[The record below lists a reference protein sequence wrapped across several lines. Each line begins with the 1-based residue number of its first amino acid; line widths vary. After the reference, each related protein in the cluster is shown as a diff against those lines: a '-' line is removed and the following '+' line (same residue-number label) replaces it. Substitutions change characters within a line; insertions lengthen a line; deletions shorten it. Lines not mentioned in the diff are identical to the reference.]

1 METEFN
7 NKDKN
12 KIQKA
17 IRKKYIKVA
26 KSPDGFFK
34 YPTGKPGLEASQYEP
49 EIIRRLPENVMDSYC
64 GVGNPFSLG
73 PINDGEKV
81 LDVGCG
87 AGVDTIIAALMVG
100 STGEAFGIDVISE
113 MLKKAR
119 SNLSQTGIDNVTFQ
133 EASAENISFADQH
146 FDVAISNGA
155 FNLIPDKTRA
165 LSEVYRVLK
174 PAGRLM
180 MADNILIGEIPGDT
194 KQIIKSW
201 SR

>member
-87 AGVDTIIAALMVG
+87 AGVDTIIAALMV
-100 STGEAFGIDVISE
+100 STPAP
-113 MLKKAR
+113 
-119 SNLSQTGIDNVTFQ
+119 QPT
-133 EASAENISFADQH
+133 SAIFHRQ
-146 FDVAISNGA
+146 G
-155 FNLIPDKTRA
+155 
-165 LSEVYRVLK
+165 
-174 PAGRLM
+174 
-180 MADNILIGEIPGDT
+180 
-194 KQIIKSW
+194 
-201 SR
+201 